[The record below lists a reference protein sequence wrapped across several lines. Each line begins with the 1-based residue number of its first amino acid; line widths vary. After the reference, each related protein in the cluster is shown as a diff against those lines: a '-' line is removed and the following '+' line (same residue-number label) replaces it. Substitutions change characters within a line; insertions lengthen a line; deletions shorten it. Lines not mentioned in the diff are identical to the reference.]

1 MAQENDY
8 QPLEPLAS
16 EQEKRNQNVKY
27 FELQVPKYAVLLSK
41 RLCCKIFCSQRN
53 KQTHVRIMTL
63 VSLMIF
69 VHLLSLAILPMIIW
83 VFVLPLQV
91 ISLLTSTCAVLFFL
105 MAFVAVLI
113 SNPTQSKSNGEA
125 TAFADCSIFF
135 FDHSCAWNCTLL
147 AVDYDQ
153 C

>member
-16 EQEKRNQNVKY
+16 EQEKRNVKS
-27 FELQVPKYAVLLSK
+27 FDLQVLKYAVLLSK
-41 RLCCKIFCSQRN
+41 CLCCTIVCSQRN
-53 KQTHVRIMTL
+53 KQMYVRIMTL

-69 VHLLSLAILPMIIW
+69 VHLLSLAILPMVIW
-83 VFVLPLQV
+83 VFVLPFRV
-91 ISLLTSTCAVLFFL
+91 ISLLTSTGAVLFFL
-105 MAFVAVLI
+105 MAFVVVLI
-113 SNPTQSKSNGEA
+113 SNTTQSKSSGEA